1 MSEQE
6 HCSIGSTPATPLAPR
21 DSSMT
26 TTTANTIYIKLRL
39 GLPSSEFSDKKAGN
53 GFSLF
58 GKDLKDE
65 TNNGFSQNPLK
76 NIFSDTE
83 RGIFDRETEE
93 YLRRCGRVTVQSRAM
108 EEVKQHLSSTKK
120 KKLYYELENQY
131 FGDVNF
137 LESSTSHEA
146 SGISVCTKHD
156 VPYDV
161 VKERVGS

>member
-1 MSEQE
+1 
-6 HCSIGSTPATPLAPR
+6 
-21 DSSMT
+21 
-26 TTTANTIYIKLRL
+26 
-39 GLPSSEFSDKKAGN
+39 
-53 GFSLF
+53 
-58 GKDLKDE
+58 
-65 TNNGFSQNPLK
+65 
-76 NIFSDTE
+76 
-83 RGIFDRETEE
+83 
-93 YLRRCGRVTVQSRAM
+93 M

-161 VKERVGS
+161 VKERRNFSNLVAELDFDQEHEVANEVDIEAGVVGNLDPRLNFTGSAYKLYFPKHQLDDVLVGIGIGIGG